1 TVTSAQNELKL
12 QGKINQVLST
22 DISGKLEYTGALQ
35 APFLNYFFVTD
46 KFSGKATAKGFL
58 EFSREKFFTQG
69 VANSEA
75 IDYEGWH
82 AANLSGEYT
91 YHYPDRRLTFRN
103 FKNGF
108 SGGSVFGDA
117 EVENLPGPS
126 RVHLDLHYA
135 DIDTAGLRRAF
146 PWDARYRIYST
157 A

>member
-1 TVTSAQNELKL
+1 
-12 QGKINQVLST
+12 
-22 DISGKLEYTGALQ
+22 
-35 APFLNYFFVTD
+35 
-46 KFSGKATAKGFL
+46 FSGKATAKGFL

-157 A
+157 ASGTLNGWFEGKLRLFDFSGHVNLKSYQPATV